1 MVEPRDVLEET
12 TSYALERPLRPRDID
27 LDSIAKL
34 AKLKIVAVTGVR
46 RAGKSSVLMLLAQ
59 HLESKGEKVGYVNAE
74 DTRLQPGELLD
85 NALRWFGD
93 DGYLIIDEVTSAGD
107 WAGWLSRN
115 HEMLKGKLKIIVS
128 SSRSGLAHPPKALR
142 GRIFT
147 VEVFPLSFKESL
159 EFKHVKVKI
168 TTAGGGK
175 IESALDDHL
184 RYGGFPEIALLSNDA
199 ERSMVLNDY
208 FREILALDVAEAS
221 RSDVSSL
228 KHFGRY
234 VLNSP
239 YFSASRCLNHLKSI
253 GLKVGKERILEWEH
267 HSQES
272 YLFFFVPVF
281 GRSIKIAAQYPRKA
295 FPVDTGFL
303 YGVGGMENKG
313 RLLECMVFLELRRSL
328 RPGEEIAYWRD
339 DSGKEVDLLVKRGS
353 TVRAAYQACWDLSDT
368 KTRSRDI
375 SSLEACMDELSFENG
390 FIVTRDTARQWSD
403 QGRVRIVDGAK
414 WSLTRNEGEG
424 GSTPQ

>member
-12 TSYALERPLRPRDID
+12 TSYALERSLRPRDVD
-27 LDSIAKL
+27 LGSVAKL
-34 AKLKIVAVTGVR
+34 AKLKIVAVTGAR
-46 RAGKSSVLMLLAQ
+46 RSGKSSVLMLLAQ
-59 HLESKGEKVGYVNAE
+59 HLKSKGEKVGYVNAE
-74 DTRLQPGELLD
+74 DTRLQPGDLLD
-85 NALRWFGD
+85 NVLRWFGD

-115 HEMLKGKLKIIVS
+115 HEMLKGELKIIVS

-147 VEVFPLSFKESL
+147 IEVFPLSFKESL
-159 EFKHVKVKI
+159 EFKDVEVRI
-168 TTAGGGK
+168 TTAGAGK

-184 RYGGFPEIALLSNDA
+184 QYGGFPEVALLANDA

-239 YFSASRCLNHLKSI
+239 YFSASRCLNHLKGI
-253 GLKVGKERILEWEH
+253 GLKVGKDKILDWEH
-267 HSQES
+267 YSQES

-281 GRSIKIAAQYPRKA
+281 GRSIKSAAQYPRKA

-303 YGVGGMENKG
+303 YGVGGSENKG

-328 RPGEEIAYWRD
+328 RAGEEIAYWRD
-339 DSGKEVDLLVKRGS
+339 DSGKEVDLLVKRGR
-353 TVRAAYQACWDLSDT
+353 TVRAAYQACWDLEDP
-368 KTRSRDI
+368 KTRAREV

-390 FIVTRDTARQWSD
+390 FIVTRDPARRWSD
-403 QGRVRIVDGAK
+403 QGRVRIVDAAK
-414 WSLTRNEGEG
+414 WSLAREERV
-424 GSTPQ
+424 